1 MMIIIIIG
9 QYHTNTFGE
18 IKLDGGQLTLKLFE
32 GPLAF
37 LFRLGGRPP
46 LDKRLQIGK
55 NESMN

>member
-55 NESMN
+55 NE